1 MGEDDKMGAWERA
14 GMNVGV
20 FVAVLFTGLL
30 YGALAI
36 MLIGMGGWPWLLWT
50 LFGVK
55 VGSVILSALKA
66 RKSLIAESAR

>member
-1 MGEDDKMGAWERA
+1 MDEDDKMDAWERA
-14 GMNVGV
+14 GMNTGV
-20 FVAVLFTGLL
+20 FVVVLFTGLL

-55 VGSVILSALKA
+55 VGSVIISALNA
-66 RKSLIAESAR
+66 RKSVAKSAG